1 MGGPMHGLKLL
12 LTNHRPAPWVIDV
25 NFDLND
31 VTDKL

>member
-12 LTNHRPAPWVIDV
+12 LTHHRPALWVIDI
-25 NFDLND
+25 NFDLID

>member
-1 MGGPMHGLKLL
+1 MHGLKLL
-12 LTNHRPAPWVIDV
+12 LTNHRPAPWVTDI